1 MPMFVHIFLDFFLHH
16 LYFFQFL
23 FVFPPWI
30 LRVPEDYEQ
39 ENKTTWPKLK
49 LCTWCM
55 LAWLQDKNYNNY
67 I

>member
-1 MPMFVHIFLDFFLHH
+1 MINDAHICPYFFGFFLAS
-16 LYFFQFL
+16 FL
-23 FVFPPWI
+23 FFFIFIFIPPPWI

-55 LAWLQDKNYNNY
+55 LA
-67 I
+67 